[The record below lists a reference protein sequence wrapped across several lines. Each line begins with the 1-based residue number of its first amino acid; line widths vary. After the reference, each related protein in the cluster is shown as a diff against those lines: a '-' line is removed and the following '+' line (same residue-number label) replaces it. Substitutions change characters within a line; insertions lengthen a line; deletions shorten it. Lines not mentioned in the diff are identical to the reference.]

1 MAENEKIVFRNEL
14 KFLINNAEAEYL
26 RRILSCVMKKDSY
39 AEEKD
44 YYIRSLYF
52 DTVQNRD
59 LVEKIDG
66 VSERRKIRL
75 RIYDVTQEKVKLE
88 VKNKQENYSVKET
101 LTITAEDAKALIA
114 GDADILLKYQNRIA
128 NKVYAYMKKE
138 IHNPVILID
147 YEREAYMLDV
157 ENVRITFD
165 KNVRAS
171 TSSDMFS
178 DKNQMVGVVKPGMC
192 ILEVKY
198 DNFLPEHISKI
209 LASVTMQNMSISKYM
224 HSRMI
229 F

>member
-1 MAENEKIVFRNEL
+1 MNEKIVFRNEI

-26 RRILSCVMKKDSY
+26 RRILACVMKKDTY

-52 DTVQNRD
+52 DTLQNRD
-59 LVEKIDG
+59 LVEKIEG

-75 RIYDVTQEKVKLE
+75 RLYDVEQKKIKLE
-88 VKNKQENYSVKET
+88 IKNKQNSYSVKET
-101 LTITAEDAKALIA
+101 ITISDEDAKELIA
-114 GDADILLKYQNRIA
+114 GNTEILLNYQNCIA

-138 IHNPVILID
+138 IHKPVIMID

-171 TSSDMFS
+171 TGNDFFS
-178 DKNQMVGVVKPGMC
+178 NKNQMISVVKPEMC

-198 DNFLPEHISKI
+198 DRFLPAHLSGV
-209 LASVTMQNMSISKYM
+209 LSSVTMQNMSISKYM
-224 HSRMI
+224 HSRML

>member
-1 MAENEKIVFRNEL
+1 MSENEKIVFRNEI
-14 KFLINNAEAEYL
+14 KFLINSAEAEYL
-26 RRILSCVMKKDSY
+26 RHMLACVMKKDTF

-75 RIYDVTQEKVKLE
+75 RIYDVEQKNVKLE
-88 VKNKQENYSVKET
+88 IKNKHDNYSVKET
-101 LTITAEDAKALIA
+101 LTISAEDARTLISGNA
-114 GDADILLKYQNRIA
+114 EVLLHYNNRIG

-138 IHNPVILID
+138 IHKPVVLID

-171 TSSDMFS
+171 MSSDIFS
-178 DKNQMVGVVKPGMC
+178 DKNQMIGVVKPGIC

-198 DNFLPEHISKI
+198 DHFLPNHLTQI
-209 LASVTMQNMSISKYM
+209 LSSVPMQNMSISKYM
-224 HSRMI
+224 HSRML